1 MTGRTPA
8 HYQEAEWR
16 TWRQPGGQ
24 PAAKCSVARQT
35 CKCLAPG
42 DGTNSGMTTR
52 PIRGWNL
59 SPSLDRFL
67 TLTALERA
75 LVGNVPVINHSDRG
89 VQLVCPALRANLI
102 TV

>member
-1 MTGRTPA
+1 
-8 HYQEAEWR
+8 
-16 TWRQPGGQ
+16 
-24 PAAKCSVARQT
+24 
-35 CKCLAPG
+35 
-42 DGTNSGMTTR
+42 MTTR

-89 VQLVCPALRANLI
+89 VQLVCPALRANPI